1 MLGGYVCTQSNLW
14 APDSTEDGYLVLKW
28 IMMAQSTLAKK
39 KILRKGKLQI
49 TQSLVPLLFGFS
61 FFIGP
66 GLL

>member
-39 KILRKGKLQI
+39 KD
-49 TQSLVPLLFGFS
+49 S
-61 FFIGP
+61 
-66 GLL
+66 